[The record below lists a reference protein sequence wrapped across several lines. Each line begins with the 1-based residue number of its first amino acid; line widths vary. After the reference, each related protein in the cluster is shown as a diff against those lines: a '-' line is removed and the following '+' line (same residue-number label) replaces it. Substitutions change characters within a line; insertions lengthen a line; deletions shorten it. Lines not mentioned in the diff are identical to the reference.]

1 MEPAPSFRVGHVTV
15 AMHKSVHRNTY
26 SKNRRL
32 SVDSFSYLQKKN
44 MEKANPALENVIII
58 SLNVLMGI
66 TLIQRLEQESSCR

>member
-1 MEPAPSFRVGHVTV
+1 
-15 AMHKSVHRNTY
+15 
-26 SKNRRL
+26 
-32 SVDSFSYLQKKN
+32 